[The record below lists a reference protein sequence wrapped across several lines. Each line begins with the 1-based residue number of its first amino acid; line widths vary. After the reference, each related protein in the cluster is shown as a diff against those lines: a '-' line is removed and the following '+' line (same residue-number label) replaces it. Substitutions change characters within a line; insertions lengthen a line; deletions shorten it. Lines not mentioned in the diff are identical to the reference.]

1 MSDNPF
7 SRGSRA
13 APPVVS
19 IGDPVPLADR
29 ADNRVLVPAIDGAPP
44 RPPSDI
50 VWSLGGPTMGTTW
63 NARVIAPP
71 GADQAAFR
79 SAIEAEL
86 AEIVRL
92 FSPWERASEVSRFN
106 AAPEGMWALSE
117 PFWTFL
123 DATMD
128 LGDETNGAVDPTL
141 GALVDLWGFGPPG
154 PRSPLLPTPSDE
166 EVVAALKVSGWQKL
180 RMNRD
185 ARAAMQM
192 GGMKLDFS
200 GLAKGHAV
208 DRVSD
213 RLTEMGATSH
223 LVEIGGELKGRGV
236 KPDAQPWWA
245 EIEGIEGEP
254 APRTVVALYDLAV
267 ATSGDYRR
275 AFEHL
280 GRRYPH
286 TIDGS
291 TGQPVDNGLASV
303 TVLHPQALRAD
314 AYATALTVM
323 GPYEGPEFAEAIGLA
338 AHFVQRTERGL
349 VERMTPAW
357 RAMMDEDAG

>member
-1 MSDNPF
+1 MNDSPF
-7 SRGSRA
+7 QRGSRA
-13 APPVVS
+13 APPAVTL
-19 IGDPVPLADR
+19 GDAVPLADR
-29 ADNRVLVPAIDGAPP
+29 ADNRVLVPVIEGAPP

-63 NARVIAPP
+63 NARVIALP
-71 GADQAAFR
+71 GADQADFQ

-86 AEIVRL
+86 AEIIRL

-106 AAPEGMWALSE
+106 AAPEGMWALSK
-117 PFWTFL
+117 PFWAFL

-166 EVVAALKVSGWQKL
+166 EVVDALKVSGWQKL
-180 RMNRD
+180 RTNRE
-185 ARAAMQM
+185 AGAAMQM

-213 RLTEMGATSH
+213 RLAAMGATSH
-223 LVEIGGELKGRGV
+223 LIEIGGELKGRGV

-245 EIEGIEGEP
+245 EIERVDDSP
-254 APRTVVALYDLAV
+254 APRTVVALYDLAL

-275 AFEHL
+275 AFVHQ

-291 TGQPVDNGLASV
+291 TGRPVDNGLASV
-303 TVLHPQALRAD
+303 SVLHPLGLRAD

-338 AHFVQRTERGL
+338 AHFVHRTERGL
-349 VERMTPAW
+349 VEIMTPAW
-357 RAMMDEDAG
+357 RAMMDENPG

>member
-1 MSDNPF
+1 MNDSPF
-7 SRGSRA
+7 QRGSRA
-13 APPVVS
+13 APPAVTL
-19 IGDPVPLADR
+19 GDAVPLADR
-29 ADNRVLVPAIDGAPP
+29 ADNRVLVPVIEGAPP

-71 GADQAAFR
+71 GADQADFQ

-106 AAPEGMWALSE
+106 AAPEGMWALSK
-117 PFWTFL
+117 PFWAFL

-154 PRSPLLPTPSDE
+154 PRSPLLPTPSYE
-166 EVVAALKVSGWQKL
+166 EVVDALKVSGWQKL
-180 RMNRD
+180 RTNRE
-185 ARAAMQM
+185 AGAAMQM

-213 RLTEMGATSH
+213 RLAAMGATSH

-245 EIEGIEGEP
+245 EIERVDDSP
-254 APRTVVALYDLAV
+254 APRTVVALYDLAL

-275 AFEHL
+275 AFVHQ
-280 GRRYPH
+280 GRRYSH

-291 TGQPVDNGLASV
+291 TGRPVDNGLASV
-303 TVLHPQALRAD
+303 SVLHPLGLRAD

-338 AHFVQRTERGL
+338 AHFVHRTERGL
-349 VERMTPAW
+349 VEIMTPAW
-357 RAMMDEDAG
+357 RAMMDENPG

>member
-1 MSDNPF
+1 MNDSPF
-7 SRGSRA
+7 QRGSRA
-13 APPVVS
+13 APPAVTL
-19 IGDPVPLADR
+19 GDAVPLADR
-29 ADNRVLVPAIDGAPP
+29 ADNRVLVPVIEGAPP

-71 GADQAAFR
+71 GADQADFQ

-86 AEIVRL
+86 AEIIRL

-106 AAPEGMWALSE
+106 AAPEGMWALSK
-117 PFWTFL
+117 PFWAFL

-166 EVVAALKVSGWQKL
+166 EVVDALKVSGWQKL
-180 RMNRD
+180 RTNRE
-185 ARAAMQM
+185 AGAAMQM

-200 GLAKGHAV
+200 GLAKGYAV

-213 RLTEMGATSH
+213 RLAVMGATSH
-223 LVEIGGELKGRGV
+223 LIEIGGELKGRGV

-245 EIEGIEGEP
+245 EIERVDDSP
-254 APRTVVALYDLAV
+254 APRTVVALYDLAL

-275 AFEHL
+275 AFVHQ

-291 TGQPVDNGLASV
+291 TGRPVDNGLASV
-303 TVLHPQALRAD
+303 SVLHPLGLRAD

-338 AHFVQRTERGL
+338 AHFVHRTERGL
-349 VERMTPAW
+349 VEIMTPAW
-357 RAMMDEDAG
+357 RAMMDENPG

>member
-1 MSDNPF
+1 
-7 SRGSRA
+7 
-13 APPVVS
+13 
-19 IGDPVPLADR
+19 
-29 ADNRVLVPAIDGAPP
+29 
-44 RPPSDI
+44 
-50 VWSLGGPTMGTTW
+50 MGTTW

-71 GADQAAFR
+71 GADQADFQ

-106 AAPEGMWALSE
+106 AAPEGMWALSK
-117 PFWTFL
+117 PFWAFL

-166 EVVAALKVSGWQKL
+166 EVVDALKVSGWQKL
-180 RMNRD
+180 RTNRE
-185 ARAAMQM
+185 AGAAMQM

-213 RLTEMGATSH
+213 RLAAMGATSH

-245 EIEGIEGEP
+245 EIERVDDSP
-254 APRTVVALYDLAV
+254 APRTVVALYDLAL

-275 AFEHL
+275 AFVHQ

-291 TGQPVDNGLASV
+291 TGRPVDNGLASV
-303 TVLHPQALRAD
+303 SVLHPLGLRAD

-338 AHFVQRTERGL
+338 AHFVHRTERGL
-349 VERMTPAW
+349 VEIMTPAW
-357 RAMMDEDAG
+357 RAMMDENPG

>member
-1 MSDNPF
+1 MNDSPF
-7 SRGSRA
+7 QRGSRA
-13 APPVVS
+13 APPAVTL
-19 IGDPVPLADR
+19 GDAVPLADR
-29 ADNRVLVPAIDGAPP
+29 ADNRVLVPVIEGAPP

-71 GADQAAFR
+71 GADQADFQ

-106 AAPEGMWALSE
+106 AAPEGMWALSK
-117 PFWTFL
+117 PFWAFL

-166 EVVAALKVSGWQKL
+166 EVVDALKVSGWQKL
-180 RMNRD
+180 RTNRE
-185 ARAAMQM
+185 AGAAMQM

-213 RLTEMGATSH
+213 RLAAMGATSH

-245 EIEGIEGEP
+245 EIERVDDSP
-254 APRTVVALYDLAV
+254 APRTVVALYDLAL

-275 AFEHL
+275 AFVHQ

-291 TGQPVDNGLASV
+291 TGRPVDNGLASV
-303 TVLHPQALRAD
+303 SVLHPLGLRAD

-338 AHFVQRTERGL
+338 AHFVHRTERGL
-349 VERMTPAW
+349 VEIITPAW
-357 RAMMDEDAG
+357 RAMMDENPG

>member
-1 MSDNPF
+1 MNDSPF
-7 SRGSRA
+7 QRGSRA
-13 APPVVS
+13 APPAVTL
-19 IGDPVPLADR
+19 GDAVPLADR
-29 ADNRVLVPAIDGAPP
+29 ADNRVLVPVIEGAPP

-71 GADQAAFR
+71 GADQADFQ

-92 FSPWERASEVSRFN
+92 FSPWESASEVSRFN
-106 AAPEGMWALSE
+106 AAPEGMWALSK
-117 PFWTFL
+117 PFWAFL

-166 EVVAALKVSGWQKL
+166 EVVDALKVSGWQKL
-180 RMNRD
+180 RTNRE
-185 ARAAMQM
+185 AGAAMQM

-213 RLTEMGATSH
+213 RLAAMGATSH

-245 EIEGIEGEP
+245 EIERVDDSP
-254 APRTVVALYDLAV
+254 APRTVVALYDLAL

-275 AFEHL
+275 AFMHQ

-291 TGQPVDNGLASV
+291 TGRPVDNGLASV
-303 TVLHPQALRAD
+303 SVLHPLGLRAD

-338 AHFVQRTERGL
+338 AHFVHRTERGL
-349 VERMTPAW
+349 VEIMTPAW
-357 RAMMDEDAG
+357 RAMMDENPG

>member
-1 MSDNPF
+1 MNDSPF
-7 SRGSRA
+7 QRGSRA
-13 APPVVS
+13 APPAVTL
-19 IGDPVPLADR
+19 GDAVPLADR
-29 ADNRVLVPAIDGAPP
+29 ADNRVLVPVIEGAPP

-71 GADQAAFR
+71 GADQADFQ

-106 AAPEGMWALSE
+106 AAPEGMWALSK
-117 PFWTFL
+117 PFWAFL

-166 EVVAALKVSGWQKL
+166 EVVDALKVSGWQKL
-180 RMNRD
+180 RTNRE
-185 ARAAMQM
+185 AGAAMQM

-213 RLTEMGATSH
+213 RLAAMGATSH

-245 EIEGIEGEP
+245 EIERVDDSP
-254 APRTVVALYDLAV
+254 APRTVVALYDLAL

-275 AFEHL
+275 AFVHQ

-291 TGQPVDNGLASV
+291 TGRPVDNGLASV
-303 TVLHPQALRAD
+303 SVLHPLGLRAD

-338 AHFVQRTERGL
+338 AHFVHRTERGL
-349 VERMTPAW
+349 VEIMTPAW
-357 RAMMDEDAG
+357 RAMMDENPG

>member
-1 MSDNPF
+1 MNDSPF
-7 SRGSRA
+7 QRGSRA
-13 APPVVS
+13 APPAVTL
-19 IGDPVPLADR
+19 GDAVPLADR
-29 ADNRVLVPAIDGAPP
+29 ADNRVLVPVIEGAPP

-71 GADQAAFR
+71 GADQADFQ

-106 AAPEGMWALSE
+106 AAPEGMWALSK
-117 PFWTFL
+117 PFWAFL

-166 EVVAALKVSGWQKL
+166 EVVDALKVSGWQKL
-180 RMNRD
+180 RTNRE
-185 ARAAMQM
+185 AGAAMQM

-213 RLTEMGATSH
+213 RLAAMGATSH

-245 EIEGIEGEP
+245 EIERVDDSP
-254 APRTVVALYDLAV
+254 APRTVVALYDLAL

-275 AFEHL
+275 AFVHQ
-280 GRRYPH
+280 GRRYSH

-291 TGQPVDNGLASV
+291 TGRPVDNGLASV
-303 TVLHPQALRAD
+303 SVLHPLGLRAD

-338 AHFVQRTERGL
+338 AHFVHRTERGL
-349 VERMTPAW
+349 VEIMTPAW
-357 RAMMDEDAG
+357 RAMMDENPG